1 MTSGPAPLHP
11 ADLSE
16 ALTAFA
22 LGLQRA
28 ATHPDG
34 HPVLDGAA
42 AELEGRLAALLV
54 GRPSLTIGVAPQQLL
69 VDGIATDP
77 NQPVLRE
84 LAARLHAHALG
95 GVMVTRGVTA
105 PELAHL
111 LGLLATD
118 AAALPAPLGTE
129 GPELLAQWP
138 AIRLF
143 PVATA
148 VAPVLEEGEA
158 VVPAAGPAGASVTRG
173 ATLWLGLA
181 RTAVPRDDAK
191 RLESA
196 DDAGADPVAVAA
208 AIESKGA
215 DTTYDQ
221 SVVGYL
227 AQGIEALATARD
239 VSSDLLRR
247 RLSTLLVTLGDA
259 ALIRLVAAHG
269 DRGARRRLLEQA
281 VAALP
286 AAPLRRLLA
295 AVAATGPE
303 SVSPALLR
311 LLDGFVRH
319 AERPDVAS
327 RTAADIA
334 LRETVLALGRAWPPL
349 DGADPGHR
357 ARQEGLRRQRAVHRA
372 VEVPFAVEP
381 DRRFA
386 IALETGVLN
395 AAVWRHLET
404 LARAA
409 DPQGL
414 LGQLEA
420 APAGMVRDA
429 LWAALA
435 TPERLRE
442 WVMRTP
448 VPVDA
453 VGALVARLGRAAV
466 PVLLDALEERA
477 EGSGALFA
485 GWLAGLG
492 DVAVPA
498 VTERLVGADPAVR
511 PHLLA
516 ALPVALTETAS

>member
-1 MTSGPAPLHP
+1 MTAGPAPFLP
-11 ADLSE
+11 SDLTE

-42 AELEGRLAALLV
+42 AELEARLAALLV
-54 GRPSLTIGVAPQQLL
+54 GRPSLTIGIAPQQLL

-105 PELAHL
+105 SELAHL
-111 LGLLATD
+111 LGLLATE

-148 VAPVLEEGEA
+148 VTPVLEESDA
-158 VVPAAGPAGASVTRG
+158 VGPPAVSASTSVTRG

-181 RTAVPRDDAK
+181 RTALPRDEAK

-196 DDAGADPVAVAA
+196 DDAGADPVTVAA
-208 AIESKGA
+208 AIEAKA
-215 DTTYDQ
+215 TDATYDQ
-221 SVVGYL
+221 SVAGYL
-227 AQGIEALATARD
+227 AQGIEALATAREA
-239 VSSDLLRR
+239 SSGPLRR
-247 RLSTLLVTLGDA
+247 RLSALVVTLGEPTLA
-259 ALIRLVAAHG
+259 RLLAAHG
-269 DRGARRRLLEQA
+269 DRAGRRRLLEQA

-295 AVAATGPE
+295 AVAAAGSEPA
-303 SVSPALLR
+303 SPALLR

-319 AERPDVAS
+319 AERTDVAS
-327 RTAADIA
+327 RAAADIA
-334 LRETVLALGRAWPPL
+334 LRETVLALVRAWPSL

-357 ARQEGLRRQRAVHRA
+357 ARQDGLRRQRAVHRV
-372 VEVPFAVEP
+372 VEVPFAIEP
-381 DRRFA
+381 ERRFA

-414 LGQLEA
+414 LVQLEA

-429 LWAALA
+429 LWAAVA

-448 VPVDA
+448 LPVDA
-453 VGALVARLGRAAV
+453 VGTLVARLGRAAV
-466 PVLLDALEERA
+466 PVLLDALEARA
-477 EGSGALFA
+477 EGFGATLA
-485 GWLAGLG
+485 GWLAALG
-492 DVAVPA
+492 PLAAPA

-516 ALPVALTETAS
+516 ALSVVLAEAGA